1 MNPKTSHYLFSFERS
16 ERQVEKP
23 TLDKLQKKVK
33 ELDWEISQVNK
44 LSISEPIKLCAIMEL
59 EEKKKEVVKEMHKCI
74 DEMYS

>member
-1 MNPKTSHYLFSFERS
+1 MTPKTHHYVFGFERS

-33 ELDWEISQVNK
+33 ELDWEISQINK
-44 LSISEPIKLCAIMEL
+44 LSISEPIKLLAIMEL

-74 DEMYS
+74 DEMYG

>member
-1 MNPKTSHYLFSFERS
+1 MTPKTNHYLFSFES

-33 ELDWEISQVNK
+33 DLDWEISQVKK

-59 EEKKKEVVKEMHKCI
+59 EEKKKEVVKEMHKYI
-74 DEMYS
+74 DEMYG